1 MSSLSRDKDFNFN
14 INVPDMSECVR
25 KAIDNFASEFNKRFP
40 NNERTITE
48 LEEKSKEDIFED
60 ITEKMLST
68 YKAKNSDYGDS
79 FSKVRKEYPN
89 SICIRLSDKLE
100 RLKALKNGNEQLV
113 KDESIKDTLMDLA
126 NYCILELI
134 EMEIE
139 ENEN

>member
-1 MSSLSRDKDFNFN
+1 MSSLSRDKDFNIFVPEVLREN
-14 INVPDMSECVR
+14 IREWAN
-25 KAIDNFASEFNKRFP
+25 EFNEKVAD
-40 NNERTITE
+40 NERTITK